1 MCLTLSSLPHDSSPS
16 LSIMIII
23 SEIISV
29 KSKSVSRIFK
39 YFDASTFFELS
50 LSHPK
55 IRKKRQYVVYFQSI
69 GVFILR
75 YAGGGGDN
83 ILTAFQFQFYSI
95 GVFI

>member
-1 MCLTLSSLPHDSSPS
+1 MYDIYDIYSNIIHLIYHIILKLYVPYLIFSTTRLITITLNNDYNK
-16 LSIMIII
+16 
-23 SEIISV
+23 SV
-29 KSKSVSRIFK
+29 KSKSVSQIFK

-75 YAGGGGDN
+75 
-83 ILTAFQFQFYSI
+83 
-95 GVFI
+95 